1 MRKFLFLLLSLFFF
15 YNTMYSQELKGAVVV
30 NAQSIGN
37 ANAQIFKT
45 LEKQLTE
52 FITDTKWTNQLY
64 EPQEKIDCN
73 MVIIINQFDSDRF
86 EASIQVQS
94 SRPVFGSSYST
105 PIYNINDKNFNF
117 TYLEFQNIIFN
128 PNQFES
134 NLVSVIAFHVYMI
147 LGLDA
152 DSFELN
158 GGEEHFKQAERIMN
172 FSQQD
177 GGKGWKLEDGLQSRF
192 ALIDNILSPTFKEYR
207 DVMYSYHREGLDVMS
222 DNVKQGKEQI
232 ATSVKKFQTMNS
244 RRPNSFLLRTFFD
257 AKADEIQQ
265 IFSGGPNVNIA
276 SLKEALQKVA
286 PMHSSKWQNITF

>member
-192 ALIDNILSPTFKEYR
+192 ALINSMLSNAYKDYR
-207 DVMYSYHREGLDVMS
+207 QIMYDYHRKGMDVMS
-222 DNVKQGKEQI
+222 ESTKDGKNEI
-232 ATSVKKFQTMNS
+232 ALSLNIFKEMNKV
-244 RRPNSFLLRTFFD
+244 RPNSYLARIFFD
-257 AKADEIQQ
+257 AKADEIEQ
-265 IFSGGPNVNIA
+265 IFSGGPNVDIA
-276 SLKEALQKVA
+276 NLIETLNRVA
-286 PMHSSKWQNITF
+286 PTHSSKWRNVKY